1 MRVDFELRLRRMALA
16 CTTAGMMLFAAGAG
30 SAHQDEPKS
39 DSATEPPAMHGATTP
54 ETDAGTAPLSGM
66 PMPGMPQVRVPS
78 MDPLRGKQLFVE
90 KGCVACHAV
99 NGVGGHDAAAL
110 DAHAKAPIMNPFDFA
125 AIMWRM
131 APAMVYAQEEAF
143 GEQVQFTGDELADIY
158 AFLHT
163 DEAQHDFSEG
173 DITPRVR
180 KLMDHSHGEPGGGA
194 MSHGAE
200 LGHGHGSGEDAA
212 PHEDN

>member
-1 MRVDFELRLRRMALA
+1 
-16 CTTAGMMLFAAGAG
+16 MLFVAGAG
-30 SAHQDEPKS
+30 SAHQDEPKG
-39 DSATEPPAMHGATTP
+39 DSAPEQPAAQGPSTSGA
-54 ETDAGTAPLSGM
+54 AVGAAPM
-66 PMPGMPQVRVPS
+66 PGVAMPGMPGVRTPS
-78 MDPLRGKQLFVE
+78 MDPLRGKGLFVE
-90 KGCVACHAV
+90 KGCVACHAI

-131 APAMVYAQEEAF
+131 APAMIYAQEEAL
-143 GEQVQFTGDELADIY
+143 GEQILFTGDELADIY

-163 DEAQHDFSEG
+163 DEVQHDFSES
-173 DITPRVR
+173 DISPRIR

-194 MSHGAE
+194 MTHGEE
-200 LGHGHGSGEDAA
+200 LGHGHGSEEDAA